1 MATKRSTASNKKLV
15 RQPHPKT
22 SRVRKTAHYHS
33 FKLSKRTRA
42 HKPRLPGAWR
52 LLRSSL
58 GLIRNNKKLF
68 LGITAVHVI
77 LSVVFVRGFGI
88 SRDLVDLKANLLEI
102 FGEGANQLQVS
113 LALFGQV
120 AGTAGKPATEVAGAY
135 QAFLTLI
142 ISLAVIWTA
151 RQVLAGHKTTI
162 RDAFY
167 KGLYPIVPFI
177 LVLFVIGLQTI
188 PALLGNLMYSI
199 AINGGLLVTPAEKL
213 LALSIFLLL
222 VVLSLYMIISS
233 VFALYISTLPDMT
246 PLRSLRSARG
256 LVVDRRL
263 SVGLRLVALPLM
275 LLVIAMIITLPLII
289 AAPWFVEPVF
299 FVMTSLGLL
308 VAHLY
313 MYNLY
318 RSLL

>member
-1 MATKRSTASNKKLV
+1 M
-15 RQPHPKT
+15 
-22 SRVRKTAHYHS
+22 
-33 FKLSKRTRA
+33 
-42 HKPRLPGAWR
+42 
-52 LLRSSL
+52 LRSSL
-58 GLIRNNKKLF
+58 GLLRAHKKLF
-68 LGITAVHVI
+68 LGITAVHVV
-77 LSVVFVRGFGI
+77 LSAVFVRGFGL

-102 FGEGANQLQVS
+102 FGEDANQLQVT

-120 AGTAGKPATEVAGAY
+120 AGTAGQPATEVAGAY

-142 ISLAVIWTA
+142 ISLAIIWTA

-167 KGLYPIVPFI
+167 KGLYPIVPFM
-177 LVLFVIGLQTI
+177 LVLFVIGLQAI

-199 AINGGLLVTPAEKL
+199 AISGGLLVTPAEKL

-222 VVLSLYMIISS
+222 LLLSLYMIISS
-233 VFALYISTLPDMT
+233 VFALYIATLPDMT
-246 PLRSLRSARG
+246 PLRALHSARG
-256 LVVDRRL
+256 LVLDRRL

-275 LLVIAMIITLPLII
+275 LLVIAMIITIPLII

-308 VAHLY
+308 LAHLY